1 MDLQEF
7 DKEICSILAEVGV
20 SNSRCHF
27 YIRGDEED
35 NYLVCDV
42 SGSLDVLA
50 LAFTTA
56 MAHDQSVELFIR
68 KALNYLE
75 EYKKSKGDYN

>member
-1 MDLQEF
+1 MDLQAF
-7 DKEICSILAEVGV
+7 DKEICSILAELGT

-27 YIRGDEED
+27 YIRGDEDD

-42 SGSLDVLA
+42 TGSLDVLA

-56 MAHDQSVELFIR
+56 MAHDPSVELFIR
-68 KALNYLE
+68 KAINYLDD
-75 EYKKSKGDYN
+75 YKKAKGDYN